1 MSLTKSKTSAKRKT
15 AEPRHESPALA
26 YFHRQWRAIE
36 RLQGKLAK
44 QELEGAD
51 IYQRFVSDIEPL
63 EREQCALIFQLC
75 QRLAGFTARKS
86 FTQWQREMLHGWIE
100 GLMRYLESNPFRGE
114 LDLESLYMAV
124 QAGSVTQ
131 FDEEMIEAQCDF
143 ITDMLQ
149 EAFGESPDDIELL
162 REMVRNPEKLRD
174 YMQAQAQKR
183 RGDEHEWDDDAPDY
197 GDDPFANDAAFEQ
210 WQYRHDM
217 AHPDELA
224 RVEQL
229 LDNSSLKQL
238 YRKLAM
244 LLHPDREQDPVKRE
258 EKTRLMGELSHAWE
272 TRDMFTLLHLAHTHL
287 PEADNLLSDENLA
300 DINPALW
307 QKKHELEISFQR
319 GQQGVKGAILHKFK
333 QSSKK
338 KTDLAFEEHRLYLQR
353 DIKQLHGQLA
363 TITSLATLKP
373 YLAERWDARQH
384 AIWDEEPDF
393 DEIFFR

>member
-1 MSLTKSKTSAKRKT
+1 MSLTKRNTKAKAAT
-15 AEPRHESPALA
+15 PHHESAALA

-36 RLQGKLAK
+36 KLQAKLAK
-44 QELEGAD
+44 QEKEGAD

-63 EREQCALIFQLC
+63 EREQCSLIFRLC

-100 GLMRYLESNPFRGE
+100 ELMRYLESNPFRGE

-124 QAGSVTQ
+124 HAGSVTQ

-149 EAFGESPDDIELL
+149 DAFGESPDDIELL
-162 REMVRNPEKLRD
+162 REMVKDPEKLRA

-183 RGDEHEWDDDAPDY
+183 GDDEHEWDDDEPDV
-197 GDDPFANDAAFEQ
+197 DEEPFADDEPFARRQ
-210 WQYRHDM
+210 SRHGKTHTE
-217 AHPDELA
+217 AKA

-244 LLHPDREQDPVKRE
+244 TLHPDREQDPVKRE

-272 TRDMFTLLHLAHTHL
+272 TRDMFTLLHLAHAHL
-287 PEADNLLSDENLA
+287 PEVDNLLSEENLA

-307 QKKHELEISFQR
+307 QKKHDLEISFYR

-338 KTDLAFEEHRLYLQR
+338 KTDLAFEEHQLYLQR

-363 TITSLATLKP
+363 TITTLATLKP
-373 YLAERWDARQH
+373 YLAERWDACQH